1 MTNEDYI
8 QLHDL
13 LWQRI
18 MHLAIKKINFGEI
31 EKTFSEID
39 ENIAYNT
46 VQLIIQGLSRGEAV
60 DLVSLSIRNN
70 FLQIGYMIESSD
82 LIELVNEINE
92 NNQDE
97 IKAVQVLKDSIN
109 QKKSWETT
117 CLDVENTLFP
127 NGY

>member
-18 MHLAIKKINFGEI
+18 MHLAIKKINFEEI

>member
-1 MTNEDYI
+1 M
-8 QLHDL
+8 
-13 LWQRI
+13 
-18 MHLAIKKINFGEI
+18 
-31 EKTFSEID
+31 
-39 ENIAYNT
+39 
-46 VQLIIQGLSRGEAV
+46 IIQGLSRGEAV
-60 DLVSLSIRNN
+60 DLISLSIRNK

-97 IKAVQVLKDSIN
+97 IKAVQVLKDSN
-109 QKKSWETT
+109 NEKKSWETT